1 VRYVL
6 HACVLVAPVN
16 PGPRLRGVD
25 PLSDVLR
32 VLQLSGAILF
42 RARLRAPWCFAI
54 PDATEMAHVL
64 LPGAARLVRFHVMV
78 EGECFVAV
86 EGETV
91 RLGPADVI
99 VLPRGGAHVMCSEP
113 DLPAIPVL
121 SVLPELG
128 TGTLPTLDCPGRGA
142 SVTLLCGFLGCD
154 EPIFDPLLTA
164 LPPVVVDRRDRGAS
178 GTWLDAMLD
187 YVLHESDSDPL
198 PGGYTMQTRL
208 VELMFLDVLRRHI
221 AALPSDQKGWL
232 AALRDPLVGRAVSEL
247 HADPARAWSLAALA
261 KRVGLSR
268 TMLAQRFRRVA
279 GTTPMKYLA
288 DWRLQLASSLLK
300 AEELSI
306 AAAAARVGYQS
317 EAAFNRAFKRR
328 VGEPPAQWQKR
339 QSRLA
344 RERAAEGGRQPSRQR
359 VAQEAR

>member
-1 VRYVL
+1 VRCVL
-6 HACVLVAPVN
+6 HVSLLVAPVD
-16 PGPRLRGVD
+16 PTLRVRGVD

-32 VLQLSGAILF
+32 GLQLSGAILF

-54 PDATEMAHVL
+54 PDAAEMVQVL

-78 EGECFVAV
+78 DGECFVAV

-91 RLGPADVI
+91 RLGSQDVI
-99 VLPRGGAHVMCSEP
+99 VLPRGDAHVMCSEP

-121 SVLPELG
+121 SVLPKLG
-128 TGTLPTLDCPGRGA
+128 RGKVPTLDCPGRGA
-142 SVTLLCGFLGCD
+142 CVTLLCGFLGCD

-164 LPPVVVDRRDRGAS
+164 LPPVVVDRRDRGPS
-178 GTWLDAMLD
+178 GPWLDAMLD

-221 AALPSDQKGWL
+221 AERPSDQRGWL
-232 AALRDPLVGRAVSEL
+232 AALRDPLIGRAVSEL
-247 HADPARAWSLAALA
+247 HADPTRAWTLAALA

-268 TMLAQRFRRVA
+268 SILAQRFRRVA

-328 VGEPPAQWQKR
+328 VGEPPAKWRQR
-339 QSRLA
+339 QSRLMA
-344 RERAAEGGRQPSRQR
+344 KEAALTEVQNEPSQ
-359 VAQEAR
+359 